1 MLKGNLSTRPF
12 YNDRLVTLVLLLV
25 AVGAIALS
33 AFNVTQLVS
42 LSKERGA
49 LDSQI
54 EKDEREI
61 QALAAKTA
69 GQKQALDASVLKLLS
84 VGAEEANELIDRRTF
99 SWTEFLGVIETTLP
113 IGARLVEVAPK
124 PEKNVMHVGIVVV
137 CKTPDDLYTLLEALE
152 KTGFF
157 KDVVPASRNPNED
170 GTETATIEAIYLAP
184 GGAGAPDPARKTGTV
199 PR

>member
-33 AFNVTQLVS
+33 AFNATQLIS

-54 EKDEREI
+54 EKDETEI
-61 QALAAKTA
+61 QVLAGKTA
-69 GQKQALDASVLKLLS
+69 GQKQALDASALKLLS
-84 VGAEEANELIDRRTF
+84 AGAYEANDLIDRRTF
-99 SWTEFLGVIETTLP
+99 SWTQFLGVIEKTLP
-113 IGARLVEVAPK
+113 YGARLIEVAPK
-124 PEKNVMHVGIVVV
+124 PEKNVMHVGIAVV
-137 CKTPDDLYTLLEALE
+137 CKTPDDLFHLLEALE
-152 KTGFF
+152 QTGLF

-170 GTETATIEAIYLAP
+170 GTETALIEAIYLAP
-184 GGAGAPDPARKTGTV
+184 IGASVNPPRKPAKE